1 MPESSCKVV
10 SEMIRREPWIKTL
23 AIVIFKNYFESDIVN
38 NLLQCMPPEISNL
51 VLDLKI
57 VSDTDAV
64 NWNIHNPQF
73 VIIIADEL
81 NKARMGF
88 IL

>member
-10 SEMIRREPWIKTL
+10 SEMIRREPWIKTV
-23 AIVIFKNYFESDIVN
+23 AIVIFENDFETDVVN
-38 NLLQCMPPEISNL
+38 DLLQCMPPEISHL

-57 VSDTDAV
+57 VRDTDAE
-64 NWNIHNPQF
+64 NWNIHNPNF

-81 NKARMGF
+81 NKAR
-88 IL
+88 I